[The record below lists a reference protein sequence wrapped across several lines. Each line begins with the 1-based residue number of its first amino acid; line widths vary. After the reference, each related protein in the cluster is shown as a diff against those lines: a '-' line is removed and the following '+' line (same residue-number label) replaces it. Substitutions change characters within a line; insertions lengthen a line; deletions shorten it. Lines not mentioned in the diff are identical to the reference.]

1 MLKGGRCKH
10 AIFSYDSTTEWFCG
24 PCTDGY
30 CSCQCSGC
38 VEGTPTHPYDKGKAI
53 LIVRP
58 SGYPK
63 MGSGRSEGWWPKD
76 QELYATD
83 QLERQGNDEERSG
96 VHRSGATSTNV
107 GPAYVADEGPSGDHV
122 VPDRYD
128 SGTPAVHQAS
138 ASTGTFLPYESAKNL
153 IQLII
158 ISEAAAQASGRELA
172 QSMKQLTT
180 KHVHATPW
188 TLIMTTILFV
198 FILGCCLG
206 AFICWLAC
214 RQKRHVVVMTASSTR
229 APESLIHEDAGGA
242 AEAAAPADTP
252 VVSNM
257 IDLRRRPAASMTP
270 AVRRPCAHSRNQK
283 VNGSNQWID
292 RLLCLNCGVTF
303 DQDTRLNIERMA
315 ALASRAMRSASITSP
330 LMNPSSEQVD
340 EIANGNGLP
349 DTSLDAAVRV
359 VEFEG

>member
-1 MLKGGRCKH
+1 
-10 AIFSYDSTTEWFCG
+10 
-24 PCTDGY
+24 
-30 CSCQCSGC
+30 

-83 QLERQGNDEERSG
+83 QLERQGNDEKCSG
-96 VHRSGATSTNV
+96 AHRSGATSTHA

-138 ASTGTFLPYESAKNL
+138 ASTINFLPYESAKNL
-153 IQLII
+153 IQLFI
-158 ISEAAAQASGRELA
+158 ISEAAAQASGSELA

-180 KHVHATPW
+180 RHVHATPW
-188 TLIMTTILFV
+188 TLILTMILFV
-198 FILGCCLG
+198 FILGCCFG
-206 AFICWLAC
+206 AFLCWLAC
-214 RQKRHVVVMTASSTR
+214 RQKRHVVVMTASSVR
-229 APESLIHEDAGGA
+229 AHGPLVNENDGGVAGAAAHGGA
-242 AEAAAPADTP
+242 T
-252 VVSNM
+252 VVNDM
-257 IDLRRRPAASMTP
+257 IDLRRRPAASMAP
-270 AVRRPCAHSRNQK
+270 AGPRPCPHSRNQK

-303 DQDTRLNIERMA
+303 DQDTRLNIERKA
-315 ALASRAMRSASITSP
+315 ALASRAMRPTSVAFP
-330 LMNPSSEQVD
+330 LSNPSSGQTD
-340 EIANGNGLP
+340 ETANGNGLTRTSSD
-349 DTSLDAAVRV
+349 DTARV